1 MICPDCQVKMIDK
14 SYFYPDIKL
23 YKTGQWTEKDAI
35 FKHEEYWCM
44 NCNIKYTNID
54 NWIIPSV
61 SAITPKQKQAI
72 WNCYNRLNIIDAQPI
87 TKKQA
92 KVFLDKYMNL
102 SIEASKQGLLT
113 DKYNFEI
120 ERQREEAMLEW
131 LQEQEQESRSR

>member
-23 YKTGQWTEKDAI
+23 YKTGQWAEKDAI

-44 NCNIKYTNID
+44 TCNIKYTNTD
-54 NWIIPSV
+54 NWIIPSK

-120 ERQREEAMLEW
+120 ERQREEAMLKW
-131 LQEQEQESRSR
+131 LQEQEQE